1 MRRCAHSRLLGVG
14 LFCGL
19 AASFAAGCSDDLAD
33 SLIGEHSNGPVNNNP
48 PGANDPLAVLAA
60 KVPSGLPIARNLSNR
75 EYFNAISDLIGIR
88 ISRDLQK
95 GWTATTQFSGF
106 DAVLW
111 NDLDAKALRDRS
123 EAMESILEG
132 AIVTLRVIKC
142 APASDADLEYSA
154 CAAKSVEPFAKR
166 AFGRPLTDGEKA
178 SFAKTYNSAVELAKT
193 AFTSTSD
200 IFREGVRTTLGSVL
214 LAPQFMSRIETP
226 PSETFVGERDLNSY
240 EIADRLAFTFLGT
253 LPDDQLWAKAEDG
266 SLASPDVVE
275 SEVRRF
281 LDTKSETFVQT
292 FMGQWFDF
300 RTFDSKA
307 ANSIENAMWQE
318 SWHTLNDILKNDLPV
333 ASMVAPGFT
342 YVNKQLAEYYGIPG
356 DFTDEFVRVE
366 TSDRGGVLQQGAWL
380 TLSATAL
387 KTSPMHRGRM
397 VQDRLLCKVIPP
409 PDSALFEKIQMVSA
423 SIPANATVKQ
433 RVESHRNAGEA
444 CFGCHQYMDPIGIG
458 LEGFDQFGKV
468 RATYAD
474 TGFKVETDSNL
485 LGIPFATASEL
496 SQKLAVLPDYTRC
509 AAEKLTVF
517 STRKAVHASSD
528 DADLIAYLAYAPP
541 DKPAPS
547 LREMMFRLV
556 RSKAFRTVNHVAK
569 VPQ

>member
-1 MRRCAHSRLLGVG
+1 LGIG
-14 LFCGL
+14 LFCSV
-19 AASFAAGCSDDLAD
+19 AAFSAAGCSDDLAD
-33 SLIGEHSNGPVNNNP
+33 SLIGDNQNGPGGTNNP
-48 PGANDPLAVLAA
+48 GADDPLAILAA
-60 KVPSGLPIARNLSNR
+60 KVPSGMPIARNLSNR

-132 AIVTLRVIKC
+132 AIISLRVIKC
-142 APASDADLEYSA
+142 APANAADLEYAA
-154 CAAKSVEPFAKR
+154 CAAKSIEPFAKR

-178 SFAKTYNSAVELAKT
+178 SFAKTYNAALDLAKT
-193 AFTSTSD
+193 AFTEPSD
-200 IFREGVRTTLGSVL
+200 LFREAVRTTLGSVL
-214 LAPQFMSRIETP
+214 MAPQFMSRIETP
-226 PSETFVGERDLNSY
+226 PSESFVGERDLNSY
-240 EIADRLAFTFLGT
+240 ELADRLAFTFLGT

-266 SLASPDVVE
+266 SLTSPAVLE
-275 SEVRRF
+275 NEVKRF
-281 LDTKSETFVQT
+281 LETKSETFIQT

-300 RTFDSKA
+300 RAFDAKA
-307 ANSIENAMWQE
+307 ENSIESAMWQE
-318 SWHTLNDILKNDLPV
+318 SWHTLNEIVARDLPV
-333 ASMVAPGFT
+333 ASIVSPGFT

-356 DFTDEFVRVE
+356 EFTDEFVRVE
-366 TSDRGGVLQQGAWL
+366 TGDRGGILQQGSWL

-423 SIPANATVKQ
+423 SIPTTATVKQ
-433 RVESHRNAGEA
+433 RVEAHRNAGEA

-468 RATYAD
+468 RTTYPE
-474 TGFKVETDSNL
+474 TGYNVETDSNL
-485 LGIPFATASEL
+485 LGIPFANASEL
-496 SQKLAVLPDYTRC
+496 SQKLSALPDYTKC

-517 STRKAVHASSD
+517 STRKAVHAASD
-528 DADLIAYLAYAPP
+528 DADLIAYLSYSPPGKAPP
-541 DKPAPS
+541 S
-547 LREMMFRLV
+547 VREMVFRLV
-556 RSKAFRTVNHVAK
+556 KSKAFLKVNHAAK
-569 VPQ
+569 VTP